1 MLFLLAFML
10 LLGLS
15 KAEKVSIVERNTPDI
30 KTRLI
35 CAQFTDFYPRK
46 VALYAVDYFR
56 IPTNLTTTSNLST
69 ALFTFATLRSRNDR
83 DPESLTLVLFYG
95 EPNVTIDMPAATP
108 FFTKRVSAPGEPP
121 TWQNVSMTD
130 ITNIQVNISNGEKS
144 EHDPSVIFDLANAS
158 LLPRD
163 TLLWVGFYMSGTRNH
178 STVTGSDNCL
188 YWVVN
193 HQQEMNINESGT
205 FFYYLDTGVAVSQQ
219 TIVYWNNASTVVSK
233 LRVNT
238 SSRQMAWTLYFQS
251 DSSPSYLDYLKRMG
265 TKEMVI
271 IVFASLASF
280 IVLCVCGCWCFRKCR
295 LVSMR
300 RRERARQGSNASRGK
315 KTVENL
321 NTSYYSPVYTT
332 KDSAPLEMW
341 STDEVSLDASQH
353 ATQFDDIPT
362 MTIPSTAKKYTPAG
376 RFINTLQKETKFI

>member
-1 MLFLLAFML
+1 MLFLLAIVL
-10 LLGLS
+10 LLSLS
-15 KAEKVSIVERNTPDI
+15 KAERVNIVERNTPDI

-35 CAQFTDFYPRK
+35 CAQFTDFLPRK

-56 IPTNLTTTSNLST
+56 IPSNLTTTTNLST
-69 ALFTFATLRSRNDR
+69 ASFTFATLRSRNDR

-95 EPNVTIDMPAATP
+95 ELNATVDMPAATP
-108 FFTKRVSAPGEPP
+108 FFTKQVSAPGDPP
-121 TWQNVSMTD
+121 AWQNVSMTN

-144 EHDPSVIFDLANAS
+144 QHDPSVIFDLANAS

-163 TLLWVGFYMSGTRNH
+163 TLLWVGFYMSGARNH
-178 STVTGSDNCL
+178 SAVTASDNCL

-193 HQQEMNINESGT
+193 NQQEVVINESGT
-205 FFYYLDTGVAVSQQ
+205 FFYYLDAGVAVSQQ

-238 SSRQMAWTLYFQS
+238 SSRQMAWTLYLLS

-300 RRERARQGSNASRGK
+300 RREHALRGSNASRGK

-321 NTSYYSPVYTT
+321 NTSYYSPVNMT
-332 KDSAPLEMW
+332 KDSVPLEVW
-341 STDEVSLDASQH
+341 STDEVSINLSQN
-353 ATQFDDIPT
+353 AVPFDDI
-362 MTIPSTAKKYTPAG
+362 STTTTTKKYTPAG
-376 RFINTLQKETKFI
+376 RFINSLQKETKFI